1 MLKDAIEAVGTMIV
15 IILGLGI
22 MLAIVTAAGAFVSWI
37 LSPTDWTG
45 KKKEKEKDESAED
58 TNPEYAKED

>member
-45 KKKEKEKDESAED
+45 KKKEKEKDEKTTTSDKA
-58 TNPEYAKED
+58 P

>member
-1 MLKDAIEAVGTMIV
+1 MLKDAIEVVGTMIV
-15 IILGLGI
+15 IFLGLGI
-22 MLAIVTAAGAFVSWI
+22 MLAILTATGSFVSWI

-58 TNPEYAKED
+58 TNPKG

>member
-1 MLKDAIEAVGTMIV
+1 MLKDAIEVVVACIV
-15 IILGLGI
+15 MILGLCI

-45 KKKEKEKDESAED
+45 KKKEKEKDEKTTASDKA
-58 TNPEYAKED
+58 P

>member
-15 IILGLGI
+15 IMLGLGI

-45 KKKEKEKDESAED
+45 KKKEKEKDEKTTASDKA
-58 TNPEYAKED
+58 P

>member
-1 MLKDAIEAVGTMIV
+1 MIV
-15 IILGLGI
+15 IFLGLGI
-22 MLAIVTAAGAFVSWI
+22 MLAILTATGSFVSWI

-58 TNPEYAKED
+58 TNPQG